1 MLPFQYIAAWL
12 RRKNCQNSLS
22 VVKTNNNSG
31 SVPSLAKDHEALVP
45 MKQLAIVYHPRYEED
60 YPTASVET
68 PERVRVIREE
78 LNGTYEFITPQPASE
93 EDIALVHT
101 PSLLH
106 AVKQDPLLFEVASLA
121 VGGAMHAAQLA
132 WGGIPSFGL
141 IRPPGHHASPGS
153 HWGFCFFNNMAIAV
167 ERLIREGKPHRVLIL
182 DIDLHFGDGTHNFF
196 QGRSDVAVANIQ
208 EEERRSFVE
217 KVAEILDTALPYD
230 LIAVSAGFDR
240 YCLDWGGTL
249 ETDDYRAIGTMVA
262 EKAASACR
270 GRRFAV
276 LEGGYYLPHLGK
288 NARSLLEGLAA
299 S

>member
-1 MLPFQYIAAWL
+1 MSLP
-12 RRKNCQNSLS
+12 K
-22 VVKTNNNSG
+22 G
-31 SVPSLAKDHEALVP
+31 HEAPVP
-45 MKQLAIVYHPRYEED
+45 MKQFAIVYHPRYEED

-78 LNGTYEFITPQPASE
+78 LNGKYEFITPMAASE

-101 PSLLH
+101 RPLLLE
-106 AVKQDPLLFEVASLA
+106 VKQDPLLFEVASLA

-132 WGGIPSFGL
+132 WEGIPSFAL

-167 ERLIREGKPHRVLIL
+167 ERLIREEKPHRVLIL

-196 QGRSDVAVANIQ
+196 QGRSDVVVANIQ
-208 EEERRSFVE
+208 EEERRLFIE
-217 KVAEILDTALPYD
+217 KAAEVLDTALPYD
-230 LIAVSAGFDR
+230 LIAISAGFDR

-249 ETDDYRAIGTMVA
+249 AMDDYRAIGAMVA
-262 EKAASACR
+262 EKAAFACH
-270 GRRFAV
+270 GRRFAI